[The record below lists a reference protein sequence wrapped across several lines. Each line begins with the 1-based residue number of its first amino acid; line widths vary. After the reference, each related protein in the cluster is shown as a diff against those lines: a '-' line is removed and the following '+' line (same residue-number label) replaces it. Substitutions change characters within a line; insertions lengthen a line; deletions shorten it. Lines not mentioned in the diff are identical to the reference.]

1 MPTFRVVDQSEDK
14 DAVSALMQ
22 LACTSKNVETKS
34 TNTPPLNTEVPKQQP
49 PTTKNSP
56 PEESITYNFHQ
67 PHPVSTTKEL
77 SNQNKHND
85 GDGDRDNFPVE
96 LLRVL
101 NNFQNSTAITWSKD
115 GRSFYVK
122 DHKVFVNQIIP
133 TNFTS
138 IRPEYEAFLSKLQE
152 WGFVKFYDKTESS
165 LPSFRHESFHS
176 ETEESKVQAL
186 CDTISAAE
194 HNASIE
200 LENRLEAMRQHLN
213 YARELQAVRVIE
225 LSRNPQDLSEFYQMT
240 ISDYASNTSE
250 KTLMLLKYV
259 KMQRM
264 KHRRVMKLVC
274 THFRAA
280 QIHATNR
287 NSSLD
292 SFSTQN
298 DAFIQQRK
306 MQQKIPLNF
315 STMRHGLSS
324 VNSNGHQILIRRMGS
339 P

>member
-1 MPTFRVVDQSEDK
+1 M
-14 DAVSALMQ
+14 MQ
-22 LACTSKNVETKS
+22 
-34 TNTPPLNTEVPKQQP
+34 
-49 PTTKNSP
+49 
-56 PEESITYNFHQ
+56 
-67 PHPVSTTKEL
+67 
-77 SNQNKHND
+77 
-85 GDGDRDNFPVE
+85 
-96 LLRVL
+96 
-101 NNFQNSTAITWSKD
+101 
-115 GRSFYVK
+115 
-122 DHKVFVNQIIP
+122 
-133 TNFTS
+133 
-138 IRPEYEAFLSKLQE
+138 
-152 WGFVKFYDKTESS
+152 
-165 LPSFRHESFHS
+165 SFHS

-213 YARELQAVRVIE
+213 YARELQVARVIE
-225 LSRNPQDLSEFYQMT
+225 QSRNPQDLSEFYQMT
-240 ISDYASNTSE
+240 ISDYANNTSE

-280 QIHATNR
+280 QIHAMNR
-287 NSSLD
+287 NASLD

-315 STMRHGLSS
+315 SIMRHGLSS
-324 VNSNGHQILIRRMGS
+324 VNGNHQILIRRMDS